1 MVIFNALF
9 LLFQITKKYL
19 FYRRDISSFQMKSLT
34 IKIFYSSST
43 MKRNVPLIITI
54 HTPAFLPSLGLSDQ
68 LPLMS
73 YPQTFLS
80 GFSDFS
86 VGQTSGNL
94 MASLSICMVQLQ
106 MNSRI

>member
-1 MVIFNALF
+1 M
-9 LLFQITKKYL
+9 T
-19 FYRRDISSFQMKSLT
+19 
-34 IKIFYSSST
+34 
-43 MKRNVPLIITI
+43 RNVPLIITI
-54 HTPAFLPSLGLSDQ
+54 HTPAFLPALGLSDQ

-94 MASLSICMVQLQ
+94 MANLSIYMVQFQ
-106 MNSRI
+106 MKSRI